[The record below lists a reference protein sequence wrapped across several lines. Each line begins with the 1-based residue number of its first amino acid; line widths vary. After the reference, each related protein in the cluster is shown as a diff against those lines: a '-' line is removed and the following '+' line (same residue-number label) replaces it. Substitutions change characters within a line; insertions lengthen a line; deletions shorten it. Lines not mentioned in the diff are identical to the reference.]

1 MKLDSLHLARV
12 QRIRVALAIIL
23 MAGITVLH
31 FQSGLDGFAARSLR
45 SFHHSHCVASRRESE
60 TSVTSVLPLELLP
73 CRFERVEL
81 KRDLV
86 AFLQLVYEANVHRLS
101 TERLPQLVVSPERL
115 IELSDTPP
123 PVCRLA

>member
-1 MKLDSLHLARV
+1 
-12 QRIRVALAIIL
+12 

-31 FQSGLDGFAARSLR
+31 FQSDLDSFAARSLR
-45 SFHHSHCVASRRESE
+45 SCHHSHCVASRRDGEP
-60 TSVTSVLPLELLP
+60 SVVSDFPVELLP

-86 AFLQLVYEANVHRLS
+86 AVLQSVNETNVHRLS